1 MNFPEKTG
9 EKPHGSPETIAEL
22 SRRSQEKIKGGAA
35 SPSVLSAELSA
46 ALGAVVAEEM
56 QAGGSGPKAPMQI
69 MEDQQ
74 KAANIEGWKMAVV
87 QIVPMV
93 EAGIPE
99 LRQFVQRGQW
109 EEFGQALGEAAHH
122 YGLGIGDALSHPLVK
137 LAAASFP
144 IAVAG
149 YKIKQARM
157 IDSNGGK
164 VQFINAPRK
173 PEKVKEPEKQNPGSV
188 TTPPQHPGVTFTE
201 MGADVPAHAAV
212 EV

>member
-1 MNFPEKTG
+1 MNIPEKTG

-22 SRRSQEKIKGGAA
+22 SRQSREKINRGAA

-46 ALGAVVAEEM
+46 ALGAVEAEEM
-56 QAGGSGPKAPMQI
+56 QGSGPMPKAPMQI

-74 KAANIEGWKMAVV
+74 KAENIAGWKMAVV

-93 EAGIPE
+93 EAAIPE
-99 LRQFVQRGQW
+99 LKGFVQRGQW

-157 IDSNGGK
+157 ADATGGK
-164 VQFINAPRK
+164 VQIIGAPARS
-173 PEKVKEPEKQNPGSV
+173 EKVGAPERQNPGSV
-188 TTPPQHPGVTFTE
+188 TQPQKHPGVTFTE
-201 MGADVPAHAAV
+201 MSADVPPHAAV
-212 EV
+212 QV